1 MIILFFSHVIG
12 DYYFQSKKM
21 AIKKSEKLSM
31 LLLHGL
37 IYSAVFFTFALLFYD
52 GLVVIPIA
60 IICMSHVIIDLIKS
74 GKLGFKFFSKN
85 KFASHLFDQILHFV
99 FLIIIYT
106 IFIQYFEYRNW
117 VTLFLNE
124 NDYQEY
130 GLAIIFLIG
139 CVLYLLKP
147 MRLLLDDLLEVSVGN
162 QINSDDNKK
171 SIYLGYLERLITF
184 FSLILGTWI
193 VLSVLVGFKTWAQSE
208 RLKNESNDFP
218 KRYLIGTIASIISS
232 IILAGLYI
240 WYLNLNDLTIV
251 TI

>member
-12 DYYFQSKKM
+12 DYYFQSNKM